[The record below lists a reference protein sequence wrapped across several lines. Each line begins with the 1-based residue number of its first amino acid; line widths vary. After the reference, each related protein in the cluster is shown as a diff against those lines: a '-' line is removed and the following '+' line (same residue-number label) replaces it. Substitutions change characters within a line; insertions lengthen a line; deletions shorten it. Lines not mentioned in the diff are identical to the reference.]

1 MNNNTAATACEG
13 LNQLASVVDD
23 DEASEQLLHALSS
36 TEPFPIN
43 LAWIVPLLSYKH
55 ISSLTT
61 HLKRHFEQDEHFQK
75 YSSGGARTHTYKISI
90 YCFREI
96 CQYARHSQRRQLA
109 QYWIKVIDDV
119 AGGDFKKEQS
129 KLKYKKIKSATTG
142 SRKRQSSTASN
153 NENST
158 NHHNNNTT
166 TANNTINDKFS
177 NEEDVDDNFDE
188 DDDES
193 PDDDVPYTSPSTS
206 SSFNESD
213 DGDFET
219 KSSSLLL
226 STLYQPAARAEPS
239 SPLSSLYNYN
249 ITTPPKPRVR
259 KDFTSVSIL
268 SRKRKSFD
276 DPAWKNEQG
285 TDDAGSARPN
295 LRLLSEL
302 ALGLR

>member
-1 MNNNTAATACEG
+1 MNNTASACEG
-13 LNQLASVVDD
+13 LNQLASASVVDD
-23 DEASEQLLHALSS
+23 DEASEQLLQSLSS

-96 CQYARHSQRRQLA
+96 CQYARHSQRRALA

-129 KLKYKKIKSATTG
+129 KLKYKKIKSATTSG
-142 SRKRQSSTASN
+142 SKKRQTSSASK
-153 NENST
+153 
-158 NHHNNNTT
+158 HDDDG
-166 TANNTINDKFS
+166 A
-177 NEEDVDDNFDE
+177 DNFDDE
-188 DDDES
+188 DYDDSVDELN
-193 PDDDVPYTSPSTS
+193 YTSLNLGSA
-206 SSFNESD
+206 NIESD
-213 DGDFET
+213 EGDVEA
-219 KSSSLLL
+219 KSSSLLSSL
-226 STLYQPAARAEPS
+226 SSHVQYQQPPPVVTRNEPT
-239 SPLSSLYNYN
+239 SPLSVSALYNFN
-249 ITTPPKPRVR
+249 ISASTPPKPRVR
-259 KDFTSVSIL
+259 KDFASVSIL
-268 SRKRKSFD
+268 NRKRKID

-285 TDDAGSARPN
+285 TDDSSSARPN

>member
-1 MNNNTAATACEG
+1 MNNTAAECDG
-13 LNQLASVVDD
+13 LNQLASASVVDD
-23 DEASEQLLHALSS
+23 DEASEQLLQALSS

-96 CQYARHSQRRQLA
+96 CQYARHSQRRALA

-129 KLKYKKIKSATTG
+129 KLKYKKIKSASGAG
-142 SRKRQSSTASN
+142 SKKRQASATTASN
-153 NENST
+153 KQNS
-158 NHHNNNTT
+158 NG
-166 TANNTINDKFS
+166 
-177 NEEDVDDNFDE
+177 EDGADDL
-188 DDDES
+188 DDDEYNDS
-193 PDDDVPYTSPSTS
+193 VDDELNS
-206 SSFNESD
+206 SQPLSANNSFNESD
-213 DGDFET
+213 DGDIESKST
-219 KSSSLLL
+219 SLLSSLSSHHQYYANSSSAI
-226 STLYQPAARAEPS
+226 PARTES
-239 SPLSSLYNYN
+239 SPPLSVSALYNYN
-249 ITTPPKPRVR
+249 MSASTPPKPRVR
-259 KDFTSVSIL
+259 KDFTTVSIL
-268 SRKRKSFD
+268 NRKRKAFD
-276 DPAWKNEQG
+276 ETTWKNEPG
-285 TDDAGSARPN
+285 TDDSSNARPN